1 VWGGLSGATPAEAV
15 SWGKVNPGVLPD
27 TAVAYVDS
35 TIGFPLF
42 CEYVVG
48 APTGRRPRKELVHKR
63 TELVAAL
70 KEEAMRRVASIRNL
84 TRRRIRWVVWK
95 DTGSELD
102 SWLVG

>member
-1 VWGGLSGATPAEAV
+1 M

-42 CEYVVG
+42 CEYAVG
-48 APTGRRPRKELVHKR
+48 APTGRRQRKELVHKR

-70 KEEAMRRVASIRNL
+70 KQEASAARRDHPAPEQQL
-84 TRRRIRWVVWK
+84 
-95 DTGSELD
+95 DTMPDLERHR
-102 SWLVG
+102 